1 MNFLIIFF
9 LIELIQL
16 NHVLTA
22 TTKRAT
28 TTTSTT
34 TSNPGTTDIIYDYS
48 MLNDTAPIIVPS
60 DNKFSSSSTTPPIPI
75 SPEAQ
80 LNETINNIEL
90 YIPELQN
97 EVSNTP
103 RVNFEKCTN
112 SICNDVCT
120 HVKLDLLAMDTYS
133 NINIKF
139 NFLKIILLLLLLT
152 KYVLL

>member
-1 MNFLIIFF
+1 MNFLIIFL
-9 LIELIQL
+9 LIESIQL

-22 TTKRAT
+22 TTKRST
-28 TTTSTT
+28 TTTT

-60 DNKFSSSSTTPPIPI
+60 DNKFSISSTTPPIPL

-112 SICNDVCT
+112 NICNDVCT

-133 NINIKF
+133 KMKYKF
-139 NFLKIILLLLLLT
+139 
-152 KYVLL
+152 

>member
-1 MNFLIIFF
+1 MNFLIIFL
-9 LIELIQL
+9 LIESIQL

-22 TTKRAT
+22 TTKRST
-28 TTTSTT
+28 TTTTT
-34 TSNPGTTDIIYDYS
+34 LNPGTTDIIYDYS

-60 DNKFSSSSTTPPIPI
+60 DNKFSISSTTPPIPL

-112 SICNDVCT
+112 NICNDVCT

-133 NINIKF
+133 KMKYKF
-139 NFLKIILLLLLLT
+139 
-152 KYVLL
+152 